1 MRAVIITQPDN
12 KLRNTIRHTRV
23 HHCLTDSKSTGNSNQ
38 NIPRNIFSIFT
49 GREQIRPC
57 HNNSSNRHKEKHIQF
72 DIRKHLLRYRKL
84 THRCADNHQHQQQ
97 QSKPTLLLPASIRF
111 IPVCQQDKHRRFP
124 PRRDKSII
132 SHHNKRIPFMK
143 YHIVQVSDEALSVT
157 CLDLFYLCTIMTL
170 EIKILQFFID
180 TGKTGTQNSLY
191 PMQLLPFFYFFIR
204 HSRIRTCIR
213 QKTFREKK
221 YINDTGNSYKNTH
234 LSELEHRKAFKSGL
248 QYHTVHHQ
256 IGRSTDQGTDT
267 SQNSH
272 IRKRNQKLRSRE
284 IHRLSPM
291 LDNRG
296 KNNHNRRIIQKGR
309 NKCHRR

>member
-1 MRAVIITQPDN
+1 
-12 KLRNTIRHTRV
+12 
-23 HHCLTDSKSTGNSNQ
+23 
-38 NIPRNIFSIFT
+38 
-49 GREQIRPC
+49 
-57 HNNSSNRHKEKHIQF
+57 
-72 DIRKHLLRYRKL
+72 
-84 THRCADNHQHQQQ
+84 
-97 QSKPTLLLPASIRF
+97 
-111 IPVCQQDKHRRFP
+111 
-124 PRRDKSII
+124 
-132 SHHNKRIPFMK
+132 MK

-191 PMQLLPFFYFFIR
+191 PMKLLPFLYFLIR

-221 YINDTGNSYKNTH
+221 YINDTGNTH

-256 IGRSTDQGTDT
+256 ISRSTDQGTDT